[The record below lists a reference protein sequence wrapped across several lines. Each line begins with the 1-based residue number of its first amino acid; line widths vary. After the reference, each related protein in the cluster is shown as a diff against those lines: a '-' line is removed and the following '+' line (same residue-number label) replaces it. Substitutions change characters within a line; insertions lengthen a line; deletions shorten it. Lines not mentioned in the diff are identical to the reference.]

1 MFDNVTINTPQET
14 SELNSLGSIPFR
26 PDFVPTSCF
35 GRNFNSSTVDIKVK
49 VKKKY
54 EGLFKEI
61 KVALEVLGKIIFS
74 VNETH
79 YCCYNL
85 HHDLL
90 NSLDLNNNCINYN
103 MFVNRLFTE
112 RGIHEAE
119 LLNAINSTKMSGKLR
134 EKYKAVLNCHEYS
147 ESIFGNHFDLTSAI
161 DAISVCER
169 KDAMFFTVSV
179 LTGVTNQNSLVAV
192 GLLIETFS
200 EKVVNI
206 SLGEYGDDINIY
218 RTEEDKWNNKLIID
232 FTEDNEDKQFIIPL
246 LDLNKIYNVKLRA
259 VFKEDIQKNMGAV
272 LEVFKFSLSK
282 IDISTVYKL
291 RETIRTFS
299 MNYNMALNLI
309 IDMLYDSYP
318 VDIEDFTA
326 DDMADINKILASK
339 GYGKLLT
346 NEEYFDELNAR
357 FDFNGTIEYV
367 SEELS
372 EKQWDLEI
380 NVRGDLIT
388 KLIDSFEKMRH
399 NTIELSCI
407 VDGKKVL
414 Q

>member
-14 SELNSLGSIPFR
+14 SELNNLGDCPFE

-35 GRNFNSSTVDIKVK
+35 GVGFNAPTVDIKVK

-61 KVALEVLGKIIFS
+61 KVALEVLDKIRFS
-74 VNETH
+74 VDGTC
-79 YCCYNL
+79 YSCCNL

-90 NSLDLNNNCINYN
+90 NSLDLDN
-103 MFVNRLFTE
+103 E
-112 RGIHEAE
+112 RGIQEAE
-119 LLNAINSTKMSGKLR
+119 LLNAINSAKMSGKLR
-134 EKYKAVLNCHEYS
+134 EKYKSVLNCHES
-147 ESIFGNHFDLTSAI
+147 SKSIFGKHFDLISAV
-161 DAISVCER
+161 DYISVCER
-169 KDAMFFTVSV
+169 KDTIFLTISV
-179 LTGVTNQNSLVAV
+179 LTGFTSRGGMIAG
-192 GLLIETFS
+192 GLLIETFG
-200 EKVVNI
+200 EKIVNI
-206 SLGEYGDDINIY
+206 CLGEYGDDINTY
-218 RTEEDKWNNKLIID
+218 RTEEGQWNNKLIID
-232 FTEDNEDKQFIIPL
+232 FTENDEDKQLIIPL
-246 LDLNKIYNVKLRA
+246 LDLNKVYNVKLRA
-259 VFKEDIQKNMGAV
+259 VFKEDRQKNMGAV
-272 LEVFKFSLSK
+272 LEVFKFAVSK
-282 IDISTVYKL
+282 RDTSTNCRL
-291 RETIRTFS
+291 GETIRTFS

-326 DDMADINKILASK
+326 DDMVDINKILASK

-346 NEEYFDELNAR
+346 NEEYYDELKFR
-357 FDFNGTIEYV
+357 LDFNGNIEYV

-372 EKQWDLEI
+372 EKQWELEI
-380 NVRGDLIT
+380 NVHGDLIT

-407 VDGKKVL
+407 VDGKEVL